1 MNELPVELWRQIF
14 QHATEEMYILDPL
27 YDPPTVVYTTVH
39 QHWGNN
45 TSIHRNGSD
54 HTSDSHFNGS
64 GASFEVRRVDD
75 PHATL
80 RTKLAIISTST
91 QWRRIGLPY
100 LFGSVVFTSLRKLQ
114 LFTGVVRASR
124 YRYVPGPHKLRL
136 LLQGKGNG
144 YGSLI
149 RRVETRISRKCLS
162 FTREAKSTLR
172 LIAEFVFP
180 YKRASTVE
188 PADHSIYADILSD
201 LLRCCPNLRIYV
213 NRNTQPGIP
222 TPSTIINALARHGIT
237 GSTSRVDL
245 SDNIDVNGSLNSI
258 ERLEWSG
265 KEGAIVGDLTY
276 LLRSTPN
283 LRKLILG
290 PVFLCSIRLTDTLSD
305 APIPLPHL
313 QSLHIDLSSM
323 HRAYIRYTRR
333 WVLPSIRH
341 LQVLID
347 SPSWQA
353 DLLFLLTTAG
363 ATLRSLTLKVHHVT
377 SMLTQ
382 DWVNILAR
390 CPNLECLVF
399 NASNM
404 PVLPSTVALPVLREV
419 GLEGCLPDFRAINE
433 YDRPESDRREQLT
446 EHLTSLALRKG
457 TLKSIRMMDAEF
469 IRLSGYN
476 GKGETMG
483 WEIPKRRKLSQEYK
497 TWKEWSMNLKEIGIS
512 LTTGEGQLIA

>member
-1 MNELPVELWRQIF
+1 MAIVNELPVELWRQIF
-14 QHATEEMYILDPL
+14 QYATEEMYILDPL
-27 YDPPTVVYTTVH
+27 YDPPSVVYTTV
-39 QHWGNN
+39 QQNWGNN
-45 TSIHRNGSD
+45 ASTHRS
-54 HTSDSHFNGS
+54 TSDQSNDPHFNGHPNC
-64 GASFEVRRVDD
+64 ATFEVRRTVDN

-80 RTKLAIISTST
+80 RTKLAIVSTSS

-100 LFGSVVFTSLRKLQ
+100 LFGNVVFTSLRKLQ

-136 LLQGKGNG
+136 LLQGKWNG

-149 RRVETRISRKCLS
+149 RRVETRISL
-162 FTREAKSTLR
+162 
-172 LIAEFVFP
+172 
-180 YKRASTVE
+180 E

-201 LLRCCPNLRIYV
+201 LLKCCPNLRIYV

-222 TPSTIINALARHGIT
+222 TPSTIIDALARHGIT
-237 GSTSRVDL
+237 GSTSRLDL
-245 SDNIDVNGSLNSI
+245 SDNLGMSGFCNSI

-265 KEGAIVGDLTY
+265 KEGVVVGDLTY

-283 LRKLILG
+283 LRKLVLG

-313 QSLHIDLSSM
+313 HSLHVDLTSI

-333 WVLPSIRH
+333 WIIPTVKH

-353 DLLFLLTTAG
+353 DLLFILDTAG
-363 ATLRSLTLKVHHVT
+363 ANLRSLALKVHHVT

-390 CPNLECLVF
+390 CSNLTSLVF

-404 PVLPSTVALPVLREV
+404 PVLPFTVALPELRVV

-446 EHLTSLALRKG
+446 EHLMSLALRKG
-457 TLKSIRMMDAEF
+457 TLRTIRMMDAEF
-469 IRLSGYN
+469 IRLSGYS
-476 GKGETMG
+476 GKGQTMG
-483 WEIPKRRKLSQEYK
+483 WEVPKRRKLSQEYK
-497 TWKEWSMNLKEIGIS
+497 TWKEWSLNLKEIGIS
-512 LTTGEGQLIA
+512 LTTGEGQRIA